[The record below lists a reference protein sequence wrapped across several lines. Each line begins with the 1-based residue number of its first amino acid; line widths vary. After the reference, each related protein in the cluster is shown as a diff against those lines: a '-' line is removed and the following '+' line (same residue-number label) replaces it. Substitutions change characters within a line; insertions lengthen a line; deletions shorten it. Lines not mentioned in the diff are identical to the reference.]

1 MDRQLDYLI
10 EVSIHAP
17 RVGSDGDLR
26 PRLLRVSVFQS
37 TLPAWGATVRAHL
50 LDERQHY
57 FQSTLPAWGA
67 TRTAIRLRTGYESFN
82 PRSPRG
88 ERPFHRTD
96 HNVLFVF
103 QSTLPAWGA
112 TPGPS
117 LFVMP

>member
-17 RVGSDGDLR
+17 RVGSDSNIR

-50 LDERQHY
+50 LDERQHC
-57 FQSTLPAWGA
+57 
-67 TRTAIRLRTGYESFN
+67 FN

-88 ERPFHRTD
+88 ERRVQRFDYERDTKVSIHAPRVGSDPFTEPITTSSLCFNPRSPRGERRLVHRC
-96 HNVLFVF
+96 L
-103 QSTLPAWGA
+103 
-112 TPGPS
+112 
-117 LFVMP
+117 